1 MNSISQIA
9 ESVRQAT
16 DIQINKKLLRES
28 VKTNLH
34 FAHNGGMFLASPE
47 LLSFVATWPDDELI
61 LADVYENPIKVI
73 KNEFYNL
80 VKQHY
85 QIQMNA
91 WHQQYQEIA
100 RVRKI

>member
-1 MNSISQIA
+1 MSSTSQIA

-34 FAHNGGMFLASPE
+34 FTYNGGMFLASPE
-47 LLSFVATWPDDELI
+47 LLAFLATWPDEELF
-61 LADVYENPIKVI
+61 LADVYENPVKVTRT
-73 KNEFYNL
+73 EFYEL
-80 VKQHY
+80 ARQHY
-85 QIQMNA
+85 QTQMNA

-100 RVRKI
+100 RVRKV

>member
-16 DIQINKKLLRES
+16 DIQINKKLAREA

-34 FAHNGGMFLASPE
+34 FTYNGGMFLSSPE
-47 LLSFVATWPDDELI
+47 LLSFVATWPEDDLI
-61 LADVYENPIKVI
+61 LADVYENPIKVARA
-73 KNEFYNL
+73 EFYGL
-80 VKQHY
+80 AKQHY
-85 QIQMNA
+85 QVQMNA

-100 RVRKI
+100 RVRKV

>member
-34 FAHNGGMFLASPE
+34 FTYNGGMFLAGPE
-47 LLSFVATWPDDELI
+47 LLSFVATWPEEELF
-61 LADVYENPIKVI
+61 LVDVYENPVKVART
-73 KNEFYNL
+73 EFYEL
-80 VKQHY
+80 ARQHY
-85 QIQMNA
+85 QVQMNA
-91 WHQQYQEIA
+91 WHQQYQEII
-100 RVRKI
+100 RVRKV

>member
-16 DIQINKKLLRES
+16 DIQINKKLAREA

-34 FAHNGGMFLASPE
+34 FTYNGGMFLANPE
-47 LLSFVATWPDDELI
+47 LLSFVATWPEDDLI
-61 LADVYENPIKVI
+61 LADVYENPIKVARA
-73 KNEFYNL
+73 EFYVL
-80 VKQHY
+80 AKQHY
-85 QIQMNA
+85 QVQMNA

-100 RVRKI
+100 RVRKV

>member
-16 DIQINKKLLRES
+16 DIQINKKLAREV

-34 FAHNGGMFLASPE
+34 FTYNSGMFLASPE

-61 LADVYENPIKVI
+61 LADVYENPIKVARV
-73 KNEFYNL
+73 EFYDL
-80 VKQHY
+80 AKQHY
-85 QIQMNA
+85 QVQMNA

-100 RVRKI
+100 RVRKV

>member
-16 DIQINKKLLRES
+16 DIQINKKLIRET

-34 FAHNGGMFLASPE
+34 FTHNGGMFLATPE
-47 LLSFVATWPDDELI
+47 LLAFVATWPDQELF
-61 LADVYENPIKVI
+61 LADVYENPIKVDRS
-73 KNEFYNL
+73 EFYEL
-80 VKQHY
+80 AKQHY
-85 QIQMNA
+85 QVQMNA
-91 WHQQYQEIA
+91 WHQQYQEIL